1 MTYNDLKERKK
12 EDSPKQPNGNVCLL
26 RNLYMTNTLS
36 RDLNSLGFNQV
47 LFIILLLSLYS
58 LLKWLNDVPTR
69 EFRLMCALFAFLKI
83 GI

>member
-36 RDLNSLGFNQV
+36 RDLNSLGFRLHMELIVYITNI
-47 LFIILLLSLYS
+47 LWDFIIKSVNGKS
-58 LLKWLNDVPTR
+58 
-69 EFRLMCALFAFLKI
+69 
-83 GI
+83 